1 MGGEGWP
8 RKEKKETK
16 EKEQTRGQ
24 PGNRKQQDF
33 EHKVR
38 PDWAKGERHALGGS
52 SYGCLYA
59 LMRRNSDRCLVAE
72 DRWTRPSVVFPED
85 LVVCCRSK
93 VGANH
98 PAVSSPCSSFSLYN
112 KFGDISN
119 RPWSKLLWTSND
131 GKLTTTADK
140 GDHFP
145 RSITAPSNSRLL
157 NRVFGSQAGAILG
170 RKSPTK
176 MFFIL

>member
-1 MGGEGWP
+1 MSGKVFVGGEGWL

-52 SYGCLYA
+52 SYGCLFA

-72 DRWTRPSVVFPED
+72 DGLD
-85 LVVCCRSK
+85 LVS
-93 VGANH
+93 
-98 PAVSSPCSSFSLYN
+98 
-112 KFGDISN
+112 
-119 RPWSKLLWTSND
+119 
-131 GKLTTTADK
+131 
-140 GDHFP
+140 FP
-145 RSITAPSNSRLL
+145 RKIWLF
-157 NRVFGSQAGAILG
+157 VVGV
-170 RKSPTK
+170 K
-176 MFFIL
+176 